1 MGRPRKS
8 DAPWTA
14 LLKPDEQ
21 AELDA
26 LDVEAAGLRRRL
38 AAITYRRVQVTARAR
53 TRLIDAQQKE
63 DKIELKRL
71 RKQLAEGRKL
81 AF

>member
-8 DAPWTA
+8 DAPWMA
-14 LLKPDEQ
+14 VLRPKERAD
-21 AELDA
+21 LDA
-26 LDVEAAGLRRRL
+26 IAVEAEELQRRL
-38 AAITYRRVQVTARAR
+38 DDLTARRAR
-53 TRLIDAQQKE
+53 IVARCRSRIVATRRKE
-63 DKIELKRL
+63 SEIELGKL